1 MASMRA
7 VIYITIGGLLG
18 SACFIVQGPL
28 PGDVLVTRALQS
40 IFGTPSWAMFLSD
53 TAKLPVLWGTLIVA
67 ILLAFVHGGWRHTA
81 TPVLA
86 LILAE
91 ILDAL
96 LRALV
101 FAPRPSADVVAVA
114 SPSAS
119 SGFPSTFG
127 LVYGALFGAAIRM
140 TSNRNIATAT
150 ASTIA
155 LFLIAAGVIARVVL
169 GGHWFSQIMASTF
182 IGLALAAAVQ
192 IIMETWTAGY
202 RGRLRK

>member
-1 MASMRA
+1 MTSMRA

-18 SACFIVQGPL
+18 SACLIVQGPL

-40 IFGTPSWAMFLSD
+40 IFGTPSWARFLSD
-53 TAKLPVLWGTLIVA
+53 TAKLPILSGTLIVA
-67 ILLAFVHGGWRHTA
+67 ILLAFVHGGWRYTA

-91 ILDAL
+91 ISDAL

-101 FAPRPSADVVAVA
+101 FAPRPSADLVAVA

-127 LVYGALFGAAIRM
+127 LVYGALFGAAVCMR
-140 TSNRNIATAT
+140 SNRNIATAI

-155 LFLIAAGVIARVVL
+155 LFLIVAGVIARVVL

-192 IIMETWTAGY
+192 VIMDAWTTGY
-202 RGRLRK
+202 RGRLHK